1 MSLRQRQTHGLCGVL
16 CSVRVCVCVCVC
28 VRERERERERGGQTK
43 RRGKGAEFVRERE
56 GGRSEDRVFNLCYSN
71 RFNILDT

>member
-1 MSLRQRQTHGLCGVL
+1 MGRQR
-16 CSVRVCVCVCVC
+16 
-28 VRERERERERGGQTK
+28 EGGK
-43 RRGKGAEFVRERE
+43 GGGGGGAEFVRERE